1 MEQVLE
7 KNVAVEEQ
15 VVEQAVVEAKAEET
29 VETKERKLVLKADES
44 KELLETGSIY
54 ITRDLRVTILVELHD
69 KDGEAIST
77 MIEEYDRVIVK
88 RPEPKK
94 VLKGVTELQEG
105 DLVAIG
111 DGKIYKVQANEA
123 DKLTAKA
130 PGAKTAIEIAH
141 SQVIQFIQVSP
152 RA

>member
-1 MEQVLE
+1 MEQRIE
-7 KNVAVEEQ
+7 QAVEQEA
-15 VVEQAVVEAKAEET
+15 VVEQKVETVVEA
-29 VETKERKLVLKADES
+29 VERKLVLNKVES
-44 KELLETGSIY
+44 EDLLANGSTY
-54 ITRDLRVTILVELHD
+54 ITRETKVTMLIE
-69 KDGEAIST
+69 KTDGGYDVT
-77 MIEEYDRVIVK
+77 HVNEYDKVVVK
-88 RPEPKK
+88 QPAPKK
-94 VLKGVTELQEG
+94 VLKGVAELQEG

-130 PGAKTAIEIAH
+130 PGAKTAIEIDH

>member
-1 MEQVLE
+1 MEFETVVMQTREVE
-7 KNVAVEEQ
+7 EQAVAVEE
-15 VVEQAVVEAKAEET
+15 VVAV
-29 VETKERKLVLKADES
+29 ERKLVLNKVES
-44 KELLETGSIY
+44 EDLLANGSTY
-54 ITRDLRVTILVELHD
+54 ITRETKVTMLIE
-69 KDGEAIST
+69 KNADGGYDVT
-77 MIEEYDRVIVK
+77 HVNEYDKVVVK
-88 RPEPKK
+88 QPAPKK

-130 PGAKTAIEIAH
+130 PGAKTAIEIDH